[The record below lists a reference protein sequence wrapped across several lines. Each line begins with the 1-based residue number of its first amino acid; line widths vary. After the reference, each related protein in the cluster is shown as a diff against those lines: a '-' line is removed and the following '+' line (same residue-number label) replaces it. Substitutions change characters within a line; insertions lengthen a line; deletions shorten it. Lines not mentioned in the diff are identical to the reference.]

1 MISGLGDF
9 ESKAV
14 LSLNGLSESRASLG
28 YVALVFFLKLADDL
42 ELGQSPGPELGVVLE
57 GYFRKDDSGSI
68 SSQPRGWMVGSQDPR
83 ADLAGQS
90 SNLALVNISQR
101 VQILVK

>member
-1 MISGLGDF
+1 MRVGQRTTGRVIISGLGDF
-9 ESKAV
+9 ESRAV
-14 LSLNGLSESRASLG
+14 LSLNGLSESRALLG

-68 SSQPRGWMVGSQDPR
+68 SSQPRGWIVGCEDAR
-83 ADLAGQS
+83 AVLGGLCDRL
-90 SNLALVNISQR
+90 
-101 VQILVK
+101 